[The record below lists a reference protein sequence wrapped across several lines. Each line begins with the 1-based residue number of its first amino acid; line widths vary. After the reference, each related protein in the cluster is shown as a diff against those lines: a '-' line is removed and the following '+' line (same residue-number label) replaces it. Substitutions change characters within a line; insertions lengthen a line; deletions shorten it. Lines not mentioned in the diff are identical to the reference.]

1 METKNIKQWTILP
14 CTPKEAYEAWL
25 DSKKH
30 GAMVQGNAKI
40 DPKVGGEF
48 SIWDG
53 AIKGK
58 TLELNPVKNR
68 IVQSWRYDY
77 DDWPIDS
84 PSKITIEF
92 VPYKKGQ
99 CKLRFWQ
106 SGIPSKYAEEIAQ
119 GWRQYYWEP
128 MKKYFKS

>member
-1 METKNIKQWTILP
+1 M
-14 CTPKEAYEAWL
+14 YEAWL

-30 GAMVQGNAKI
+30 GEMVAGNAKI
-40 DPKVGGEF
+40 DPKVGGKF

-53 AIKGK
+53 AIRGQ
-58 TLELNPVKNR
+58 TLELYPDQNR

-92 VPYKKGQ
+92 LPYKNDQ
-99 CKLRFWQ
+99 CKLNFRQ
-106 SGIPSKYAEEIAQ
+106 SAVPSKYAEEIAQ

-128 MKKYFKS
+128 MKKYFAG